1 MGLLTTSQHV
11 PVAVS
16 RHPENAMP
24 ISGSFT
30 GPTSAF
36 LNAEVNVRV
45 ENIGISQGQR
55 GPVIQQTQL
64 VQKIA

>member
-1 MGLLTTSQHV
+1 LLTTSQYV

-30 GPTSAF
+30 GTLHAF
-36 LNAEVNVRV
+36 LNIEVDVRV
-45 ENIGISQGQR
+45 DEINE
-55 GPVIQQTQL
+55 QQP
-64 VQKIA
+64 